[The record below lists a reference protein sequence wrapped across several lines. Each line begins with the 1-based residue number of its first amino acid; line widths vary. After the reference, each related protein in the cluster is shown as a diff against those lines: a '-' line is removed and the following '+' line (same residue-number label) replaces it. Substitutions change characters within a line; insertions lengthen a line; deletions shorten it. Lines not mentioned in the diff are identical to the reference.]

1 MLDAKFAWNWNSGTE
16 QEVVIFF
23 QFDER
28 ANEKTRHI
36 SIDRKVLKLQ
46 HNLNVLTSIAQKKH
60 CAEAHSP

>member
-1 MLDAKFAWNWNSGTE
+1 MQSLLEIDPVGLNKKSLF
-16 QEVVIFF
+16 FF

-46 HNLNVLTSIAQKKH
+46 HNFNVLTSIAQKKH

>member
-1 MLDAKFAWNWNSGTE
+1 MQSLLEIDTVGLKSLF
-16 QEVVIFF
+16 FF